1 MLEETII
8 ASISTPIGMLRISAQ
23 AEVICSVL
31 FDESSA
37 ETHLPEEFSS
47 IVKQFEE
54 YFSGKRQTFDFD
66 LIPGG
71 TPFQLA
77 VWKIVMDIPYGKT
90 RSYGEI
96 AQQMGLKN
104 GARAVGLAVGANPLL
119 IVVPCHRVV
128 GSNGQLTGYA
138 GGIDRKKWLLR
149 HEAANLPFQ
158 LKA

>member
-1 MLEETII
+1 
-8 ASISTPIGMLRISAQ
+8 MLRISAQ

-77 VWKIVMDIPYGKT
+77 VWEIVMDIPYGKT